1 MKITLDLTRL
11 LHDGTISQAEHDRL
25 AVLGR
30 HDTGG
35 VLVNVL
41 VGFGVIAVALGM
53 VALVPSP
60 VVSAV
65 IGAVLMAAGI
75 GLKLG
80 GRRHWGMLS
89 AICTL
94 IAALLLGAGLVLL
107 SQGFAISGDLGGAHS
122 LMPLALA
129 FVLVAALFA
138 GCAALARSGLLAGL
152 AVLMLFAALGGCG
165 YYETGSYGLA
175 VTEPLATVVL
185 FSALA
190 LAAHLLSRRLAPE
203 WERLAIIAARV
214 SLFLAN
220 LGFWIGSLWG
230 DDLDWL
236 GTRSHPTVSAHDF
249 AVAWAVLLVGT
260 AIWAGRVDRRW
271 VLNLAAAFGGI
282 HFYTQWFETVGASP
296 GSLLLGGMI
305 LLVCAVLLWRSNLKP
320 SGALSRTAR
329 TG

>member
-214 SLFLAN
+214 ALFLAN

-230 DDLDWL
+230 DI
-236 GTRSHPTVSAHDF
+236 R
-249 AVAWAVLLVGT
+249 
-260 AIWAGRVDRRW
+260 
-271 VLNLAAAFGGI
+271 
-282 HFYTQWFETVGASP
+282 
-296 GSLLLGGMI
+296 
-305 LLVCAVLLWRSNLKP
+305 
-320 SGALSRTAR
+320 LSRRMTSR
-329 TG
+329 